1 MDNTLL
7 IGLSQQM
14 AMRRQMDI
22 IANNIANMS
31 TTAFKAEDV
40 LFNEYPVRVDIGDLR
55 QLDLS
60 FVEDVAVI
68 RNLAEGPMEHTDSPF
83 DLAISGEGFFTVST
97 TAGERYTRNGHF
109 TLDGEGRIVTHD
121 GNPLLDAG
129 GSEFVIGPSE
139 TDITIAHDGSVSTS
153 AGSKGRI
160 GLVQFPH
167 PGDMETV
174 GSSLYKTDQRP
185 EPAQGA
191 ELVQGALE
199 QSNVSPVLEM
209 TKMLE
214 MVRAYQSVTNIME
227 RANELSRRAI
237 RDMGQVPQS

>member
-1 MDNTLL
+1 
-7 IGLSQQM
+7 
-14 AMRRQMDI
+14 
-22 IANNIANMS
+22 MS

-40 LFNEYPVRVDIGDLR
+40 LFKEYPVRVDIGDLR
-55 QLDLS
+55 PLDLS

-68 RNLAEGPMEHTDSPF
+68 RNLAEGPMEHTDSPL
-83 DLAISGEGFFTVST
+83 DLAISGEGFFTIST
-97 TAGERYTRNGHF
+97 PAGERYTRNGHF

-121 GNPLLDAG
+121 GNPLLDQSGA
-129 GSEFVIGPSE
+129 EIVIGPVE

-160 GLVQFPH
+160 GLVQFPN
-167 PGDMETV
+167 PGDMEAI

-185 EPAQGA
+185 EPVQ
-191 ELVQGALE
+191 ESSIVQGALE

-214 MVRAYQSVTNIME
+214 MVRAYQSVSNIME
-227 RANELSRRAI
+227 RANELARRAI
-237 RDMGQVPQS
+237 RDMGQVPQG